1 MSKKLEKIYREIAKA
16 VSAEDVEE
24 TKKAIVLFIKPY
36 GFEKVETAESS
47 DEIVKY
53 ELVDGADKIVARI
66 ESYDHSRTFELRP
79 DSNHNYL
86 ELYEGAEKIDGLHY
100 VFWDDM

>member
-1 MSKKLEKIYREIAKA
+1 MSKKLEEIYREIAKA
-16 VSAEDVEE
+16 VSAEDVEK

-36 GFEKVETAESS
+36 GFEEVDTDESS

-53 ELVDGADKIVARI
+53 ELADGADRIVARI

-86 ELYEGAEKIDGLHY
+86 ELYEGDKKIDYLHY

>member
-1 MSKKLEKIYREIAKA
+1 MSKKLEKIYSEIVKA

-24 TKKAIVLFIKPY
+24 TKRSIVLFIAPY
-36 GFEKVETAESS
+36 GFKEVNADDSS
-47 DEIVKY
+47 DEIVRY
-53 ELVDGADKIVARI
+53 ELTDGDDKIVARI

-86 ELYEGAEKIDGLHY
+86 ELYEGTKEINSLHY